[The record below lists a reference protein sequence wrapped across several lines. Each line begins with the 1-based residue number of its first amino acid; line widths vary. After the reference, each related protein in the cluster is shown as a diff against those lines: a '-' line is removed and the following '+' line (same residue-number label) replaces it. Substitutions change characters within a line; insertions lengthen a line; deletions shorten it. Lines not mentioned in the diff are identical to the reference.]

1 MAGTL
6 GFAIQGVNRKACL
19 LNQMIYGLQQMPHA
33 WFKIF
38 NAALLKVVI
47 NEVMLSHQ
55 LREVKE
61 SGSFICL
68 CE

>member
-6 GFAIQGVNRKACL
+6 RFAIQGANRKACL
-19 LNQMIYGLQQMPHA
+19 LNQMIYGLEQIPHP
-33 WFKIF
+33 WFEIF

-55 LREVKE
+55 LRE
-61 SGSFICL
+61 GIRIFYL
-68 CE
+68 FM